1 VLRIPPVDVRGA
13 AAKEAVNAED
23 PEEPVVAE
31 ARAFIKPEG
40 TPGVGLPHQS
50 VGSQVLFYFFSS
62 HVTPV
67 FIGRHRP
74 MAKGGSASALFGPRS
89 DPPGGGMDVLSKA
102 LVVPEVVE
110 VVPRDPLNPS
120 SCNVHPG
127 DGSKLWN
134 VYA

>member
-62 HVTPV
+62 HVTPFWPEV
-67 FIGRHRP
+67 RP
-74 MAKGGSASALFGPRS
+74 PR
-89 DPPGGGMDVLSKA
+89 GGGMDVLSKA